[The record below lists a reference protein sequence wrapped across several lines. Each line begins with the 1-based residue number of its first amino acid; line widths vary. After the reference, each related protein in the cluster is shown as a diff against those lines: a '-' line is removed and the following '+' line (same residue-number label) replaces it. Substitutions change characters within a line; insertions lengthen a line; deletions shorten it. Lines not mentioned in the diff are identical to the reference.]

1 MLPIEWTVKI
11 TDVEVNT
18 LKDDSMEIRYEKV
31 FEWCLPMYGDDEES
45 LFEYQAASMRNYMRK
60 GIVEDG
66 WTPKFYSFD
75 NVIKADHVARFYGAC
90 LCKML
95 MGNRSIE
102 HIFCIKEIFNAV
114 PSIQASI
121 TKKALEDLTGCL
133 HYSDDWELMGAPNW
147 DDICDDPK
155 VEADASMASHRVK
168 HGILE
173 DGYNRRWQAMLILGS
188 G

>member
-1 MLPIEWTVKI
+1 
-11 TDVEVNT
+11 
-18 LKDDSMEIRYEKV
+18 MEIRYDEKV
-31 FEWCLPMYGDDEES
+31 CKWCLPIYGDDEES
-45 LFEYQAASMRNYMRK
+45 SFEYQAARMRNYIQKR
-60 GIVEDG
+60 IVEDG
-66 WTPKFYSFD
+66 WTPKYYSFD

-147 DDICDDPK
+147 DDIYDNPK
-155 VEADASMASHRVK
+155 VEADTSMVSHRVK

-173 DGYNRRWQAMLILGS
+173 DGYNKRWQTTVNPGKWITTDES
-188 G
+188 